1 MRCTSRTLLAISA
14 SSTGCDTSVSRR
26 SSGLRIRI
34 LATSTATFPTPMTA
48 TDSAS
53 RTYLPGSTS
62 GWPEYQLT
70 KSVAATLPGRSSPGM
85 AMRRSR
91 IAPVAYTTAS

>member
-1 MRCTSRTLLAISA
+1 MCTSRTLLDISA

-26 SSGLRIRI
+26 SSGLRTRIR
-34 LATSTATFPTPMTA
+34 ATSTATLPTPMTA

-53 RTYLPGSTS
+53 SANAAGSTS
-62 GWPEYQLT
+62 GWPQYQFT
-70 KSVAATLPGRSSPGM
+70 KSVAAMLPVRSSPGM
-85 AMRRSR
+85 PSRRSR